1 MDRWKAGMPSFAAP
15 AAAAIV
21 MLASGCTSTVS
32 TAALASLKETTVTV
46 AALPSDDLAGLY
58 IAKDDGYFTAQGL
71 NVKIIKISSSAAVI
85 TQQMLGQIDIGAG
98 SYVPYILAQATGAR
112 FRILAEASSLRP
124 DTRVL
129 IIPSGSSITSVTQLV
144 GKKIGVNGTNSIGT
158 LLISMLLK
166 ESGVPPSKV
175 DFVTDP
181 GGFPAMPQDLQR
193 GEWSAAFLA
202 EPYVT
207 LAEEQYGEEMLA
219 DLDQGATMSFPIDGY
234 VTTQAWL
241 TKNPGLAAAFD
252 RAIQQGQQEADS
264 DPGAAQQA
272 MNESDGLSSVVTAPM
287 ALPEYPTGPVDAIAI
302 AREVAAM
309 IELGM
314 FDKDYGADVQPQ
326 SLVASMLTQVR

>member
-1 MDRWKAGMPSFAAP
+1 MNTWKAGTVTVAATG
-15 AAAAIV
+15 AIV
-21 MLASGCTSTVS
+21 MLASGCTSSVS
-32 TAALASLKETTVTV
+32 PVTLASLKETTITV

-58 IAKDDGYFTAQGL
+58 IAKDDGYFAAQGL

-85 TQQMLGQIDIGAG
+85 SQQMLGQIDIGAG
-98 SYVPYILAQATGAR
+98 SYVPYILAQVTGAR
-112 FRILAEASSLRP
+112 FRILAQASSLRP

-129 IIPSGSSITSVTQLV
+129 MISSGSPVTSVTQLA

-158 LLISMLLK
+158 LLIGMLLK
-166 ESGVPPSKV
+166 ESGVSPSEV

-181 GGFPAMPQDLQR
+181 AGFPAMPRDLQR

-207 LAEEQYGEEMLA
+207 LAEEQYGEDVLA
-219 DLDQGATMSFPIDGY
+219 DLDQGATMNFPIDGY

-252 RAIQQGQQEADS
+252 RAIQQGQETADS

-272 MNESDGLSSVVTAPM
+272 MNESDGLTSVVTAPM
-287 ALPEYPTGPVDAIAI
+287 ALPEYPTGLVNATAI

-326 SLVASMLTQVR
+326 SLVASMLTQVP